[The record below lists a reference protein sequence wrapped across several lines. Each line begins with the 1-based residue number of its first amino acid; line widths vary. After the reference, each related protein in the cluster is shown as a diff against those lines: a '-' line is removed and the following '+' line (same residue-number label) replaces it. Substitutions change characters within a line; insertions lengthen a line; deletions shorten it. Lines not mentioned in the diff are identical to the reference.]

1 MRYYIRDGILYPE
14 DPSDISKALAQ
25 IQAPAFYTRKIIL
38 NGQQKPQLTADI
50 QESIHKPYRSYLL
63 LDSKGTVLFRGIPRE
78 DQKQADLFFQEQR
91 YELSMRDPRTFCLTD
106 QKGHLRWKLTH
117 NGIQGGWNLL
127 TDLFLSPDIHLG
139 LFVFTRYLDKEKESI
154 PRQRKE

>member
-50 QESIHKPYRSYLL
+50 QESIHKPYR
-63 LDSKGTVLFRGIPRE
+63 GIPRE
-78 DQKQADLFFQEQR
+78 NQKQADLFFQEQR

-106 QKGHLRWKLTH
+106 QKGHLGWKLTH

-154 PRQRKE
+154 PCQRKE

>member
-50 QESIHKPYRSYLL
+50 QESISAPGL
-63 LDSKGTVLFRGIPRE
+63 KGDGTL
-78 DQKQADLFFQEQR
+78 QR
-91 YELSMRDPRTFCLTD
+91 NPP
-106 QKGHLRWKLTH
+106 G
-117 NGIQGGWNLL
+117 
-127 TDLFLSPDIHLG
+127 
-139 LFVFTRYLDKEKESI
+139 ES
-154 PRQRKE
+154 ETG